1 MAMSRQHVTRT
12 KKFSMIRLH
21 SKQVVSTKTAQHS
34 IIERMVVVVGW
45 GGGGRGGHRTDLIV
59 RDGVSDLIFR
69 HAISISRH
77 SCAH

>member
-34 IIERMVVVVGW
+34 TIERMVVV
-45 GGGGRGGHRTDLIV
+45 GGGGWVGTEPT
-59 RDGVSDLIFR
+59 
-69 HAISISRH
+69 
-77 SCAH
+77 

>member
-1 MAMSRQHVTRT
+1 MAMSRQHVTCT

-34 IIERMVVVVGW
+34 TIERMVVVGVGW
-45 GGGGRGGHRTDLIV
+45 MGGHRTDLIV

>member
-34 IIERMVVVVGW
+34 TIEQGGNIGDHGRRGKVGW
-45 GGGGRGGHRTDLIV
+45 WKAGQGWSEIKAVQQG
-59 RDGVSDLIFR
+59 
-69 HAISISRH
+69 A
-77 SCAH
+77 CAALSA